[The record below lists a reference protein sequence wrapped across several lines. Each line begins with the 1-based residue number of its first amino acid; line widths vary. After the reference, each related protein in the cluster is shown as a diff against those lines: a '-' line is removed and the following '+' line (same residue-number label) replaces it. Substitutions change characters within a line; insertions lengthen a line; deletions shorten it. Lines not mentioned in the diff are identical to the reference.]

1 MPDVYDILHD
11 LEIPYT
17 EYRHPA
23 VFTSAE
29 AELLARNVPGDIAK
43 NLFLTNKEES
53 RFYLVSVLPQK
64 RVDLKWLR
72 ALLNET
78 KLHFASPG
86 QLSQR
91 LRQLPGA
98 VSPLGLMHD
107 TKKEIIYLID
117 KELLTRGG
125 VYVHPNVNTSTL
137 AIQTDGFMKL
147 LKWWGNTVIQIEIK

>member
-1 MPDVYDILHD
+1 MPTIYDILND

-53 RFYLVSVLPQK
+53 RFYLVSGPPQK

-72 ALLNET
+72 ALLKET
-78 KLHFASPG
+78 KLHFLEERAQPLEIDPLLRGARDEIKPAFLLVG
-86 QLSQR
+86 Q
-91 LRQLPGA
+91 
-98 VSPLGLMHD
+98 
-107 TKKEIIYLID
+107 KEILRD
-117 KELLTRGG
+117 VARHVPGE
-125 VYVHPNVNTSTL
+125 
-137 AIQTDGFMKL
+137 
-147 LKWWGNTVIQIEIK
+147 